1 MYINK
6 LAKVTGATARAI
18 RLYEAMGL
26 LQVARRGSY
35 RWYNAEHQQLVML
48 IKEAQQLGVSLA
60 ELQVLLSSGQQMD
73 WPALQL
79 LLADKQQL
87 LQQQIR
93 QAQAGLARL
102 AHCQQQIA
110 SCLAQQQAE
119 HSSQCRTI
127 TNSPKASHE
136 TSANSNPA

>member
-18 RLYEAMGL
+18 RLYEALGL
-26 LQVARRGSY
+26 LQVSRRGSY

-60 ELQVLLSSGQQMD
+60 ELQVLLSSEQQMD

-87 LQQQIR
+87 LQQQIN
-93 QAQAGLARL
+93 QAQADLVRL
-102 AHCQQQIA
+102 ADCQQQIA
-110 SCLAQQQAE
+110 SCLAQQQAD
-119 HSSQCRTI
+119 HSSQCHSLA
-127 TNSPKASHE
+127 NSAKPSHAN
-136 TSANSNPA
+136 SANINPA